1 MAVRVCGGRV
11 GDGGPAG
18 ARHGDCPV
26 SVYTKPVPEFA
37 RQEEPSLRA
46 PKLPQVVR
54 PYIPPAHPQQA
65 RMDAYKALPSAFRP
79 E

>member
-1 MAVRVCGGRV
+1 M
-11 GDGGPAG
+11 
-18 ARHGDCPV
+18 